1 MTCARCGGLF
11 RVEQIL
17 GRQGRPLLRLL
28 ACVACGNRLDGTIAL
43 NQAMARERAHEAAVT
58 RDWKDRV
65 WADVVAL
72 NTRRVTA

>member
-17 GRQGRPLLRLL
+17 GRKGRPLLRLL
-28 ACVACGNRLDGTIAL
+28 ACVACGNRLDETIAL

-72 NTRRVTA
+72 NKRGVTA

>member
-1 MTCARCGGLF
+1 MTCARCGGVF
-11 RVEQIL
+11 RVEHIL
-17 GRQGRPLLRLL
+17 GRRGRPLLRLL
-28 ACVACGNRLDGTIAL
+28 ACVACGNRLDETIAL

-58 RDWKDRV
+58 RDWKDRL

>member
-1 MTCARCGGLF
+1 MTCARCGGVF

-17 GRQGRPLLRLL
+17 GRKGRPLLRLL
-28 ACVACGNRLDGTIAL
+28 ACVACGNRLDETIAL

-72 NTRRVTA
+72 NKRGVTA